1 LVSIIIPI
9 KDKAKIT
16 RVCLESLYK
25 KMNYD
30 NFEIII
36 VDNNSSEEETF
47 KMLLEYQQKHD
58 NFKVKR
64 LECEFNYSYLNNEA
78 VKEAN
83 GDYILFLNND
93 TEILDNNFLN
103 WMVGYASQDHIG
115 CVGIKLL
122 YSDKKVQHAGV
133 VLGYGGVAGHI
144 FVPYDYND
152 VGLFGRLAS
161 IYDYTA
167 VTAACMLVKKSKFLQ
182 TSGFDEELKIALNDV
197 DLCLQMRKLG
207 YYNVCLSNIEMYHYE
222 SKSRGYE
229 VTKEKQQR
237 FQNETEYMQEKWKDT
252 LQDDKFFSKNNF

>member
-1 LVSIIIPI
+1 
-9 KDKAKIT
+9 
-16 RVCLESLYK
+16 
-25 KMNYD
+25 
-30 NFEIII
+30 
-36 VDNNSSEEETF
+36 
-47 KMLLEYQQKHD
+47 
-58 NFKVKR
+58 
-64 LECEFNYSYLNNEA
+64 
-78 VKEAN
+78 
-83 GDYILFLNND
+83 
-93 TEILDNNFLN
+93 
-103 WMVGYASQDHIG
+103 MVGYASQDHIG